1 MQKGITQMESPAPVR
16 ADMDAPPDH
25 RTVTARRK
33 RDAMRARI
41 LSATMDLLADP
52 AKVSVSIEDVARVA
66 QISRG
71 AFYKHFA
78 SLEEA
83 LAAIGQEATDGMTLH
98 ILPVYDV
105 LTHPLERISTAMRL
119 FLLRAHTD
127 RRWAA
132 FFLRAELV
140 QHESILLKY
149 VFADLEAGRDAG
161 LLELPSM
168 QAGVDALIGAT
179 LEGVRSM
186 TLRKVDDP
194 EVYIDAVIL
203 MVLRGFGV
211 ANAQAQE
218 AVAFSKAYLQAG
230 VASAAGEPASPPT
243 DSP

>member
-1 MQKGITQMESPAPVR
+1 MESPATVR
-16 ADMDAPPDH
+16 EDMDAPPDH

-149 VFADLEAGRDAG
+149 VFADLEAGRGAG

-186 TLRKVDDP
+186 TQRKVDDP

-211 ANAQAQE
+211 ANTPAQE
-218 AVAFSKAYLQAG
+218 AVAFSKVYLQAG
-230 VASAAGEPASPPT
+230 VASAAGDPASPPT

>member
-1 MQKGITQMESPAPVR
+1 METMAKQINDLGVSL
-16 ADMDAPPDH
+16 DH
-25 RTVTARRK
+25 RSVTAQRK

-41 LSATMDLLADP
+41 LSATMDLLEDP
-52 AKVSVSIEDVARVA
+52 SKVSVTIEDVARVA
-66 QISRG
+66 NISRG

-83 LAAIGQEATDGMTLH
+83 VAAIGQEATDGMTLH

-105 LTHPLERISTAMRL
+105 LTHPVERISTAMRL

-132 FFLRAELV
+132 FFIRADLGQDQSV
-140 QHESILLKY
+140 LLKY
-149 VFADLEAGRDAG
+149 VLADLQAGRDAG
-161 LLELPSM
+161 LLDLPSM

-186 TLRKVDDP
+186 NQHKVDEP
-194 EVYIDAVIL
+194 QAYIDAVIL

-211 ANAQAQE
+211 ENMPAYE
-218 AVAFSKAYLQAG
+218 AVAFSRSYLQAR
-230 VASAAGEPASPPT
+230 AQA
-243 DSP
+243 D

>member
-1 MQKGITQMESPAPVR
+1 MDITATQSN
-16 ADMDAPPDH
+16 DLDAPLDH
-25 RTVTARRK
+25 RSVTAQRK

-41 LSATMDLLADP
+41 LSATMDLLEDP
-52 AKVSVSIEDVARVA
+52 SKVSVTIEDVAREA
-66 QISRG
+66 KISRG

-83 LAAIGQEATDGMTLH
+83 VAAIGQEATDGMTMH

-132 FFLRAELV
+132 FFIRADLV
-140 QHESILLKY
+140 QDQSILLKY
-149 VFADLEAGRDAG
+149 VLADLESGRDAG
-161 LLELPSM
+161 ILDLPSM

-186 TLRKVDDP
+186 NQRKVDDP
-194 EVYIDAVIL
+194 QAYIDAVIL

-211 ANAQAQE
+211 ENMTAHE
-218 AVAFSKAYLQAG
+218 AVAFSRSYLQTLAQSD
-230 VASAAGEPASPPT
+230 VNDPPSP
-243 DSP
+243 

>member
-1 MQKGITQMESPAPVR
+1 MQKGIMGADRPALEGGAMEAPQ
-16 ADMDAPPDH
+16 DH
-25 RTVTARRK
+25 RSVTARRK
-33 RDAMRARI
+33 REAMRARI
-41 LSATMDLLADP
+41 LTAAMDLLADP
-52 AKVSVSIEDVARVA
+52 SKVSVSIEDVARVA

-78 SLEEA
+78 SLDEA

-98 ILPVYDV
+98 ILPIYDV

-140 QHESILLKY
+140 SHQSILLEY
-149 VFADLEAGRDAG
+149 VFSDLEAGRRAG
-161 LLELPSM
+161 LLDIPSM

-186 TLRKVDDP
+186 TQREVDDSQA
-194 EVYIDAVIL
+194 YIDAVIL

-211 ANAQAQE
+211 ATPQAHD
-218 AVAFSKAYLQAG
+218 AVAFSRAYLQEG
-230 VASAAGEPASPPT
+230 VAFASAEPASHQ
-243 DSP
+243 SK

>member
-1 MQKGITQMESPAPVR
+1 MEITATPVN
-16 ADMDAPPDH
+16 DLDVPLDH
-25 RTVTARRK
+25 RSVTAQRK

-41 LSATMDLLADP
+41 LSATMDLLEDP
-52 AKVSVSIEDVARVA
+52 AKVSVTIEDVAREA
-66 QISRG
+66 KISRG
-71 AFYKHFA
+71 AFYKHFS

-83 LAAIGQEATDGMTLH
+83 VAAIGQEATDGMTLH

-132 FFLRAELV
+132 FFIRADLM
-140 QHESILLKY
+140 QDQSILLKY
-149 VFADLEAGRDAG
+149 VLADLEAGCHAG
-161 LLELPSM
+161 LLDLPSM

-186 TLRKVDDP
+186 NQRKVDDP
-194 EVYIDAVIL
+194 QAYIDAVIL

-211 ANAQAQE
+211 GNTAAHE
-218 AVAFSKAYLQAG
+218 AVAFSRSYLQAR
-230 VASAAGEPASPPT
+230 AQSDLKDPASP
-243 DSP
+243 